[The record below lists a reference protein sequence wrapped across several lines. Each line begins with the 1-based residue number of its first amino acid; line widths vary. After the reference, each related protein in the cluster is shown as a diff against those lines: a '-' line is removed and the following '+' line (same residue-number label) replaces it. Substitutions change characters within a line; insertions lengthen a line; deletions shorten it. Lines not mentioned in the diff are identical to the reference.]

1 MNNGIKLRIK
11 IYHILLD
18 VHKFSLT
25 IDNSFIKNKVYSLNK
40 RDIAFI
46 NNVSMNSMRY
56 FFHTNKILDIYTKK
70 RPGLNERILICSAIT
85 QIVFLDFKS
94 YAVINSTVEV
104 AKKIKKFHG
113 FVNAVLKKISADKG
127 KLKNINIEYS
137 DLPLWFQKNTQNLT
151 KFYKENFLNSF
162 FHEPDLHIVFKNKK
176 YLSSFKEDIFP
187 TSESSGF
194 FIKRK
199 KIIDIPSFKK
209 GNWWVQDFSS
219 SFPLTC
225 IENKII
231 EKQSIDLCAAPGGK
245 SFQIISKGE
254 NIILNDK
261 NKERIKLLEENLK
274 RLKYKAKI
282 INNDVTSLNDKE
294 KYNFIILDAP
304 CSAVGTIRKNPEIFF
319 KSEEPK
325 LSYLV
330 ELQKKMLDKA
340 ASITKKNGIILYMV
354 CSFLQIETTN
364 QVKNFLKRNNTFS
377 TYKFSNNNKSLYYD
391 NLIKDNLMFTLPTKI
406 SGYNIDGY
414 FAVYLKKIK

>member
-1 MNNGIKLRIK
+1 M
-11 IYHILLD
+11 
-18 VHKFSLT
+18 
-25 IDNSFIKNKVYSLNK
+25 
-40 RDIAFI
+40 
-46 NNVSMNSMRY
+46 
-56 FFHTNKILDIYTKK
+56 
-70 RPGLNERILICSAIT
+70 
-85 QIVFLDFKS
+85 
-94 YAVINSTVEV
+94 
-104 AKKIKKFHG
+104 
-113 FVNAVLKKISADKG
+113 
-127 KLKNINIEYS
+127 
-137 DLPLWFQKNTQNLT
+137 WFQKNTQNLT

-194 FIKRK
+194 LIKRK

-231 EKQSIDLCAAPGGK
+231 ENQSIDLCAAPGGK
-245 SFQIISKGE
+245 SFQIISRGE

-294 KYNFIILDAP
+294 KFNFIILDAP

-391 NLIKDNLMFTLPTKI
+391 NLIKDAAEEAEEEEAKAREERQRAELLKEIRGASMPSLRRLNHQSLSNLARDKLLYSGATSDLEKAKGMLLPSTAHPFIHPKSYRDVDEI
-406 SGYNIDGY
+406 YKSLLSDYIDRMKQIHPRLDKMASLGSHGHY
-414 FAVYLKKIK
+414 IRPKFGGHKKSKRKYYR